1 MHGNSTWREE
11 KKYISDKTKNTHRFN
26 ETHNSRSLNCISATC
41 VKTAGNSGI
50 ELSLMELREG
60 QRTQSDM
67 VYSAE
72 LNLILI
78 WGLIAD
84 KLSNKGVRTLW
95 LHTQRKRERHC
106 CTFIRSCSVLNTAGF
121 FVLLLSCIFVLV
133 LSKYLSSF
141 NCLVII
147 VHKLFSNN
155 KCSPESP

>member
-1 MHGNSTWREE
+1 M
-11 KKYISDKTKNTHRFN
+11 K
-26 ETHNSRSLNCISATC
+26 HNSRSLNCISATC

-133 LSKYLSSF
+133 EDATHDACAHEWMCLLSIAFSRSDVWPSFSVCMMPQFGRGSTMAQIYIVTLSW
-141 NCLVII
+141 
-147 VHKLFSNN
+147 K
-155 KCSPESP
+155 